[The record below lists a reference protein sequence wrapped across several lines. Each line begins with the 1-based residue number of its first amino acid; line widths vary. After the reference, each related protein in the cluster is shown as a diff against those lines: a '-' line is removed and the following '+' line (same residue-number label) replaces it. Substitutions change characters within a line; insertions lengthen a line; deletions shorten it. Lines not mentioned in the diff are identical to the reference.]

1 MPKVLGLSFTPRIFE
16 RGQEYFEKG
25 KVGPIEWDEQIFSAT
40 VQGSSDHEYRVR
52 GILDEQQIKW
62 ITCNCPYA
70 EDHELCKH
78 MAFRPSRT
86 GRP

>member
-40 VQGSSDHEYRVR
+40 VIAPMQ
-52 GILDEQQIKW
+52 K
-62 ITCNCPYA
+62 TTNCVNIWR
-70 EDHELCKH
+70 LWQWL
-78 MAFRPSRT
+78 
-86 GRP
+86 